1 MKSMSNNNTKIQEG
15 DTVRFQGVRK
25 QVIGIHHNNNLIIKM
40 YGKLVQVVR
49 EDVSLIKSNAKK

>member
-1 MKSMSNNNTKIQEG
+1 MAIQKG

-25 QVIGIHHNNNLIIKM
+25 QVIDIHHNNNLIIKM
-40 YGKLVQVVR
+40 YGKLVQVGR